1 MFLVA
6 ARQID
11 CGEATAN
18 RKMGESRGLLSC
30 LFGPQGQPGGTITPM
45 NVMQVGQHRACQAK
59 SLQMR
64 PYTKGRRSEP
74 VF

>member
-1 MFLVA
+1 
-6 ARQID
+6 
-11 CGEATAN
+11 
-18 RKMGESRGLLSC
+18 
-30 LFGPQGQPGGTITPM
+30 M